1 MYYTSYIW
9 QEIPELCDFAS
20 KCIPVPK
27 STHSETDLQT
37 GTKQKIE
44 IPNLV

>member
-1 MYYTSYIW
+1 MT
-9 QEIPELCDFAS
+9 L
-20 KCIPVPK
+20 PVSAFPFLTPHK
-27 STHSETDLQT
+27 HSETDFQT